1 MPWCWP
7 YPYYR
12 PSPFQYNISLKG
24 GMVSNANSAFIFTC
38 GEKSEAGLAK
48 PVRRLVLK
56 WVL

>member
-7 YPYYR
+7 YPDYR
-12 PSPFQYNISLKG
+12 TSSFQYNISLKG
-24 GMVSNANSAFIFTC
+24 GMVFNANSLFVFNC
-38 GEKSEAGLAK
+38 REESEAGLAK